1 VSIYKRWNG
10 RVSKLRSKSVM
21 LHYVHNIMQ
30 RAETQVWY
38 SPDHVAESAGGYR
51 HVFKA
56 NAS

>member
-1 VSIYKRWNG
+1 
-10 RVSKLRSKSVM
+10 
-21 LHYVHNIMQ
+21 MQ
-30 RAETQVWY
+30 LAETQVWY